1 MKVVLQKNVD
11 KFGKAG
17 DVLEAAPGY
26 FRNFLQPRGLAVM
39 ATGGALK
46 KREEDLA
53 ALRKKAEE
61 AHQAAVELAEK
72 VSNLGAIK
80 VQAKA
85 GDGGRL
91 YGKVTN
97 KEIALELNK
106 LLGQEID
113 KRLVKPS
120 EEITSLGT
128 FKVTVKL
135 ANEVQ
140 SEIMVEVIPQD

>member
-1 MKVVLQKNVD
+1 M
-11 KFGKAG
+11 
-17 DVLEAAPGY
+17 
-26 FRNFLQPRGLAVM
+26 
-39 ATGGALK
+39 
-46 KREEDLA
+46 
-53 ALRKKAEE
+53 RKKADET
-61 AHQAAVELAEK
+61 HQAAVELAEK
-72 VSNLGAIK
+72 ISGLGAIK

-120 EEITSLGT
+120 EDITSLGT
-128 FKVTVKL
+128 FKVIVKV
-135 ANEVQ
+135 AAEVQ
-140 SEIMVEVIPQD
+140 SEIVVEVIPQD